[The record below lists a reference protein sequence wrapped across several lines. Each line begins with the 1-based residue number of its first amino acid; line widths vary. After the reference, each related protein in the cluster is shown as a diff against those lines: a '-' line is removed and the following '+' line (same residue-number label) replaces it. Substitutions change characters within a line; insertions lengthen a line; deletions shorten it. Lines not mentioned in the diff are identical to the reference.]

1 MFKSKSKSKSNSKF
15 EYSAK
20 PPTWDI
26 CAQFDPIYKNNV
38 EFITNHLKSFYFLG
52 KKYLILNDILC
63 TV

>member
-1 MFKSKSKSKSNSKF
+1 MK
-15 EYSAK
+15 YSAK

-52 KKYLILNDILC
+52 KKYDSK
-63 TV
+63 